1 MTEAAPRT
9 SAERSTTGAGE
20 GTRRWLQ
27 LVLGVVAMIVI
38 SSPQYTWTLFV
49 PAMRDTTGAGVAAV
63 QVTFSLLIVLQT
75 WFSPVQAWLV
85 DRFGPRLL
93 LSIGALLVGASW
105 VLAAPVTSLL
115 GLYLTYGL
123 LGGIG
128 TGIVYVGVVGLVV
141 GWFPDRRGLAVG
153 LAAAGYGF
161 GAFLTTVPIAAMID
175 AGNYQQALVTFGL
188 VQGLVGLLVAQGL
201 RKPPRTAGV
210 DPALAASGR
219 QSQRSYSPREM
230 LRTRPYWLLLVMM
243 AMMSTGG
250 LMVAAQVEVFA
261 RDFGVDSY
269 QVLGIGAVALSLSL
283 SRITNGLTRPFFGW
297 VSDRIGREQTM
308 LIAFTLEG
316 VAVLAVLAF
325 RENPVLFV
333 LLTGVVFFGWGEIF
347 SLFPATLTD
356 IYGPAHATTNYGF
369 LYVAQGVGA
378 ILGGPAAAFLVAATG
393 TWTPVFVIVA
403 ALDIATAL
411 LAYAV
416 LRPMRRRW
424 VAATQ
429 VREAPLG

>member
-1 MTEAAPRT
+1 M
-9 SAERSTTGAGE
+9 AEVSG
-20 GTRRWLQ
+20 GTRWVQ
-27 LVLGVVAMIVI
+27 LGLGVAAMVVI

-49 PAMRDTTGAGVAAV
+49 PSLRGVTGASVAAV

-75 WFSPVQAWLV
+75 WFSPIQAFLV

-93 LSIGALLVGASW
+93 LSLGAILVGASW
-105 VLAAPVTSLL
+105 LLAAPVGSLL

-128 TGIVYVGVVGLVV
+128 TGIVYVGVVGLMV

-153 LAAAGYGF
+153 LVAAGYGA
-161 GAFLTTVPIAAMID
+161 GAFLTTIPIAAMVH
-175 AGNYQQALVTFGL
+175 AGDYRQALVGFGIA
-188 VQGLVGLLVAQGL
+188 QGLVGLAVAQGL
-201 RKPPRTAGV
+201 RRPPKELGFDTAAV
-210 DPALAASGR
+210 ADGR
-219 QSQRSYSPREM
+219 QSRRSYSARQM

-250 LMVAAQVEVFA
+250 LMVAAQVELFA
-261 RDFGVDSY
+261 KDFGVDNY
-269 QVLGIGAVALSLSL
+269 QVLGVGAVALSLSL

-297 VSDRIGREQTM
+297 VSDRIGREHTM
-308 LIAFTLEG
+308 LIAFSLEG
-316 VAVLAVLAF
+316 LAVLSVLAF
-325 RENPVLFV
+325 RNDPVLFV

-356 IYGPAHATTNYGF
+356 IYGPEHATTNYGF

-378 ILGGPAAAFLVAATG
+378 VLGGPAAAYLVSVTG
-393 TWTPVFVIVA
+393 SWSPVFFIVA
-403 ALDIATAL
+403 ALDLTAAL
-411 LAYAV
+411 LAYFV

-424 VAATQ
+424 VGDQPAAVQ
-429 VREAPLG
+429 AVPQ

>member
-1 MTEAAPRT
+1 MSEVAPTT
-9 SAERSTTGAGE
+9 SSERAGAGA
-20 GTRRWLQ
+20 GGAATSRWVQ
-27 LVLGVVAMIVI
+27 LALGIAAMIVI

-49 PAMRDTTGAGVAAV
+49 PALQDTTGAGVAAL

-115 GLYLTYGL
+115 GLYLTYGV

-128 TGIVYVGVVGLVV
+128 TGIVYVGVIGLVV

-161 GAFLTTVPIAAMID
+161 GAFLTTVPIAAMVD
-175 AGNYQQALVTFGL
+175 AGEHQQALITFGL
-188 VQGLVGLLVAQGL
+188 IQGLVGLVVAQGL
-201 RKPPRTAGV
+201 RKPPRNAGI
-210 DPALAASGR
+210 DPALVASGR
-219 QSQRSYSPREM
+219 QSQRSYRPREM

-261 RDFGVDSY
+261 RDFGVDGY

-316 VAVLAVLAF
+316 IAVLSVLAF

-333 LLTGVVFFGWGEIF
+333 ILTGVVFFGWGEIF

-356 IYGPAHATTNYGF
+356 IYGPEHATTNYGF

-378 ILGGPAAAFLVAATG
+378 ILGGPAAAYLVAATG
-393 TWTPVFVIVA
+393 TWAPVFFIVA
-403 ALDIATAL
+403 GLDIATAL
-411 LAYAV
+411 LAYFV
-416 LRPMRRRW
+416 LRPMRRSW
-424 VAATQ
+424 VAAPVDAVT
-429 VREAPLG
+429 G